1 MTALDVTTKPLPP
14 ERRLYLQRTATQ
26 ALQVLERFSSGTVE
40 YGPVALQLLDEWI
53 DRLGRRASLPTA
65 TWALV
70 IAFLGQ
76 TFLHR
81 HGGYWATQVQR
92 QKQHLGVIC
101 PVAGTGDAMRFID
114 IAGQVNRRLA
124 HGISDSLAFFYLST
138 SVDLKGRS

>member
-70 IAFLGQ
+70 IAFL
-76 TFLHR
+76 HR